1 MPLFFHQLLSGR
13 LTRIL
18 IPLLI
23 GVFLNTVALSELNT
37 LVPLWLS
44 KAHVSTWQIGVVT
57 SAYYV
62 GTLVG
67 ALFAGRFVILFGYS
81 RSYQLFC
88 LLFILFCVGLWLPEQ
103 TITWALVRFLVGFA
117 CAGIWVSIES
127 WLLTLGEPNE
137 RGQLLAMYMVIFYLG
152 SVGGQLMLTA
162 TNTHFLP
169 AMYWICG
176 LMFLAAL
183 PLLTVKNERMSAKG
197 ESVRLLPILK
207 LKSARIGIIGCLL
220 SGVVLGS
227 LFGLLPLF
235 LEQTKMGDA
244 EVGRWMALL
253 ISAAIIGQLPMGRL
267 ADKYGRNTVLLAQIV
282 ITLVCTCWLMLDHA
296 RWVLAIALV
305 GLGFAAFTLYPIAM
319 AQASEQ
325 VEKHELVAMNQTL
338 LLSYTL
344 GSLSGPMICAL
355 MIEAMGYNGLFALI
369 ALVNILFLFVLLR
382 QPRHCKVTNE

>member
-1 MPLFFHQLLSGR
+1 MPLLFEQLLSGR
-13 LTRIL
+13 LARIL

-44 KAHVSTWQIGVVT
+44 KADISTWQIGIVT

-67 ALFAGRFVILFGYS
+67 SLLAGRCVIAWGYI

-88 LLFILFCVGLWLPEQ
+88 LLFILFCAGLWLPEQ
-103 TITWALVRFLVGFA
+103 IITWSLVRFLIGFA

-127 WLLTLGEPNE
+127 WLLTLGKPNQ
-137 RGQLLAMYMVIFYLG
+137 RAQLLAVYMVIFYLG
-152 SVGGQLMLTA
+152 SVGGQLMLTI
-162 TNTHFLP
+162 TSSHFSP
-169 AMYWICG
+169 AMFWVCA
-176 LMFLAAL
+176 LMFLAVL
-183 PLLTVKNERMSAKG
+183 PLLAFKNERMSAEG
-197 ESVRLLPILK
+197 EAVRLLPILK

-220 SGVVLGS
+220 SGVVIGS
-227 LFGLLPLF
+227 LYGLLPLF
-235 LEQTKMGDA
+235 LEHINMGDA

-253 ISAAIIGQLPMGRL
+253 VSAAIIGQIPMGKL
-267 ADKYGRNTVLLAQIV
+267 ADKYGRNIVLLVQVIV
-282 ITLVCTCWLMLDHA
+282 ILVCTCWLMLDNA

-344 GSLSGPMICAL
+344 GSFSGPLVCSW
-355 MIEAMGYNGLFALI
+355 MIELMGYNGLFALI
-369 ALVNILFLFVLLR
+369 ALVNVLFMILLLR
-382 QPRHCKVTNE
+382 QPRKFVRQ